1 MFGVL
6 NRNTCY
12 DLGEVVVPGVAKQ
25 KKNMAAEGRNRKALG
40 DIGNLATGRGVE
52 GKPLPQVSRP
62 VTRSCCAQVLAAAEN
77 QKVMT
82 KKS

>member
-1 MFGVL
+1 
-6 NRNTCY
+6 
-12 DLGEVVVPGVAKQ
+12 
-25 KKNMAAEGRNRKALG
+25 MAAEGRNRKALG

-52 GKPLPQVSRP
+52 GKPLPQVSCP
-62 VTRSCCAQVLAAAEN
+62 ITRSFCAQLLAAAEN

>member
-1 MFGVL
+1 MV
-6 NRNTCY
+6 
-12 DLGEVVVPGVAKQ
+12 
-25 KKNMAAEGRNRKALG
+25 AEGRNRKALG

-62 VTRSCCAQVLAAAEN
+62 VTRSFCAQLLAAPEN

-82 KKS
+82 IKS